1 MSRSRIEP
9 KKGEALYLQVKNE
22 LYQRIQEGIW
32 KANTLIPTEQELISE
47 FDVSRTT
54 IRQAINLLVQD
65 NLLEKKQGRGTF
77 VRSQNLVGHLSKL
90 KGFTEEARERGQVP
104 RAKVLRS
111 EFKSTFFLEQDILEV
126 SEQEPIL
133 LVERV
138 RLADDFPIAIE
149 RSCWPKDIGEL
160 LCAHN
165 LNEAHYYDILEQH
178 NIYLKRAKE
187 TIRAINATP
196 DEADYLGI
204 RPGEALLE
212 MTKVS
217 YGMDDRPIEYT
228 KTRYRSDKYQ
238 YSVELKR

>member
-9 KKGEALYLQVKNE
+9 NKGEALYLQVKNE
-22 LYQRIQEGIW
+22 LYKRIQSGLW
-32 KANTLIPTEQELISE
+32 KADTLIPTEQDLISE

-65 NLLEKKQGRGTF
+65 NLLEKKQGKGTV
-77 VRSQNLVGHLSKL
+77 VRPQNLVGHLGKL
-90 KGFTEEARERGQVP
+90 KGFTEEARERGQIP
-104 RAKVLRS
+104 KAKVLRS
-111 EFKSTFFLEQDILEV
+111 EFKSTFFFEKDMLDIPE
-126 SEQEPIL
+126 EEPIL
-133 LVERV
+133 LVERI
-138 RLADDFPIAIE
+138 RLADDVPIAIE

-160 LCAHN
+160 LQTHN
-165 LNEAHYYDILEQH
+165 LNEAHYYEILEQH
-178 NIYLKRAKE
+178 HVYLKRAKE
-187 TIRAINATP
+187 TIRAINATM

-238 YSVELKR
+238 YSIELKR